1 MPCSIDMLGT
11 PLTYKQSGWK
21 ELSNLGWGPSIR
33 EGVSPVVGV
42 FSVDAAVVA
51 IVLVF
56 KIGA

>member
-1 MPCSIDMLGT
+1 MLGT